1 LIACGKEENLQG
13 ALLMYLKISDFFSG
27 MGKEFTLDAME
38 IAQKVN
44 YNKGDILFHS
54 GDPAGHFYVL
64 VKGSVR
70 LGLGQTGPQIYLAK
84 QPGEIIG
91 WSCLIGLDSYS
102 ASAECVESTNLV
114 KFDRDGFLSIL
125 KKYPAKE
132 ALLYRRVAET
142 LGNRLLELYPNIS

>member
-1 LIACGKEENLQG
+1 
-13 ALLMYLKISDFFSG
+13 MYLKISDFFSG
-27 MGKEFTLDAME
+27 MGKDFTLDAMKMAE
-38 IAQKVN
+38 KLN
-44 YNKGDILFHS
+44 NNKGDVLFHA
-54 GDPAGHFYVL
+54 GDPASHFYDL

-70 LGLGQTGPQIYLAK
+70 LSLGQTGPQIYLARE
-84 QPGEIIG
+84 PGEIIG

-102 ASAECVESTNLV
+102 AIAECVEPTNLV
-114 KFDRDGFLSIL
+114 KFDRESFLSIL